1 MNNRADS
8 KVFRLM
14 VAPLQG
20 FTEAAWRRAHSV
32 MFGAG
37 QGEVEYFTPF
47 LRVEKGC
54 VRARDMRDY
63 TSGRAMGV
71 DATPQIIFKDAA
83 EWSLLVKTLI
93 DVGAER
99 IDMNLGCP
107 FPPQVKR
114 GRGAGM
120 LRRVEELKAV
130 AELMESMEQVQ
141 WSAKMR
147 LGVDMADEALVL
159 TDVINQMRLRHVT
172 VHPRTAGQ
180 QYSGTLHTDALSELV
195 SALRHPVV
203 FNGDITTPEQ
213 IDAVM
218 ARGFAGV
225 MVGRGLLSRPS
236 LYAEWRS
243 GTEMPA
249 EERVDAYFTMLAAM
263 LRHFR
268 TSLCGDSQIISK
280 IRPYCEYAPAE
291 ADRKIIKQ
299 LRKATSLRAY
309 DRILAAYDDRV
320 RN

>member
-1 MNNRADS
+1 MNNKVDS
-8 KVFRLM
+8 KEFRLM

-20 FTEAAWRRAHSV
+20 FTEAAWRGAHSE
-32 MFGAG
+32 MFGAE

-63 TSGRAMGV
+63 TSGRAIGV

-83 EWSLLVKTLI
+83 EWSMLVKTLI
-93 DVGAER
+93 DAGADR

-130 AELMESMEQVQ
+130 AELMDSMPQVQ
-141 WSAKMR
+141 WSVKMR
-147 LGVDMADEALVL
+147 LGVDMADEALAL
-159 TDVINQMRLRHVT
+159 AEVINQMYLRHVT
-172 VHPRTAGQ
+172 VHPRTAVQ
-180 QYSGTLHTDALSELV
+180 QYSGTLHIDALSELA
-195 SALRHPVV
+195 SALRHPIV
-203 FNGDITTPEQ
+203 FNGDITAPEQ
-213 IDAVM
+213 IDSIM
-218 ARGFAGV
+218 AHGFAGV

-236 LYAEWRS
+236 LYAEWCS
-243 GTEMPA
+243 GEEMPA

-280 IRPYCEYAPAE
+280 LSPYCEYAPAE

-299 LRKATSLRAY
+299 LRKATSLKAY
-309 DRILAAYDDRV
+309 DRVLAAYDGMV
-320 RN
+320 RS